1 MQLRPGHSHSE
12 EVTNTIEF
20 FTFVLFSFKLMTEQ
34 EYEGLF
40 QFRAAA
46 KSVHKTLKVF
56 EDSARG
62 M

>member
-1 MQLRPGHSHSE
+1 
-12 EVTNTIEF
+12 
-20 FTFVLFSFKLMTEQ
+20 MTEQ